1 MRAESRGQ
9 QLLFNCPDTQTIRT
23 CARVVVDEYC
33 AFFIDASRALVCN
46 FAFWAEH
53 LRGFLKTQLFRPL
66 AGRFSVVSNIF
77 LQANW
82 KQLFFPVT
90 RVLIDCLYISSD
102 FYVNVFRIFCNVFCK
117 LVQNIFLKLLR
128 KEAGSWKNCLHLR
141 GFYRNFMEF
150 HGISVNFIAFLG
162 FREEWG

>member
-1 MRAESRGQ
+1 MTKIEDSLWPRFSMRAESRGQ
-9 QLLFNCPDTQTIRT
+9 QLMFNCPDTQTIRT

-117 LVQNIFLKLLR
+117 LQRNCCER
-128 KEAGSWKNCLHLR
+128 KQVLGKIAYISADFIGISW
-141 GFYRNFMEF
+141 NFMEF
-150 HGISVNFIAFLG
+150 LSIS
-162 FREEWG
+162 